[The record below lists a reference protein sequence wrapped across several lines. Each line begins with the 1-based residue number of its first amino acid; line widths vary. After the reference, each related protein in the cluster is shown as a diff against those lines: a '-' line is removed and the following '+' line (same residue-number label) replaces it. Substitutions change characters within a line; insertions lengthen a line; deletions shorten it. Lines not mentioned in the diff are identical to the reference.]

1 MNGKSKKGTKAA
13 KPLTMAQ
20 ELTLL
25 LDAADAANPGI
36 STRQALA
43 LALVQKAMEGNLK
56 AIQLVYTISGDERR
70 EDDRIKA
77 ENPLFE
83 GFSF

>member
-1 MNGKSKKGTKAA
+1 MGKSKKETKAA

-20 ELTLL
+20 EISAL

-56 AIQLVYTISGDERR
+56 AFQLVYAISGDERR